1 MKAKKIKNKKSNDP
15 EVLVYCKACL
25 NIRNGTYLSEE
36 NYLIIVWLIGLCS
49 YLQKDR
55 KRD

>member
-25 NIRNGTYLSEE
+25 SIRNGTHLSEE
-36 NYLIIVWLIGLCS
+36 NLLLIPAER
-49 YLQKDR
+49 QK
-55 KRD
+55 KRLMN